1 MRTETIIMYEE
12 ADYDAAKAE
21 IWRMSSIDLADYLS
35 DVATC
40 WLPPVD
46 YSGSEDDFV
55 DFKRQMVMARI
66 EELLRNADCR

>member
-12 ADYDAAKAE
+12 VDYDAARAE
-21 IWRMSSIDLADYLS
+21 IWRMSSTDLADYLS
-35 DVATC
+35 DVAAS

-46 YSGSEDDFV
+46 YSGSGDDFV

-66 EELLRNADCR
+66 VELLRNADCR

>member
-1 MRTETIIMYEE
+1 MRTETITMYEE
-12 ADYDAAKAE
+12 VDYDVARAE
-21 IWRMSSIDLADYLS
+21 IWRMSSTDLADYLS

-46 YSGSEDDFV
+46 YSGSEDDFM

-66 EELLRNADCR
+66 VELLRNADCR